1 MKQELVYKWKVQFS
15 LILMWK
21 VFLFCGWKKKR
32 IFPWFYQ
39 HCVSMVS
46 VELSVDLSKSFLIS
60 RKGTFV
66 IFSSERMSET
76 TITIWGKTKLT
87 VRRGRI
93 LRCLLFLCL
102 SSFLN
107 NLKILVAQT
116 QYERT
121 LSVIING
128 IYPLEKLWVFQ
139 ITTIPPL
146 VWSQSIL
153 TRISDNNLEIN
164 CGSPGILPNGWLE
177 GSRTTLHAV
186 VTFRCE
192 EGMTFSGPSYRT
204 ICQADGR
211 WSHPVPRCYG
221 EYCVTLYSDP
231 TETHSFYLR
240 KQLDYFMVDFNIYN
254 TPVDSIQTKIS
265 IKTF

>member
-1 MKQELVYKWKVQFS
+1 
-15 LILMWK
+15 
-21 VFLFCGWKKKR
+21 
-32 IFPWFYQ
+32 
-39 HCVSMVS
+39 
-46 VELSVDLSKSFLIS
+46 
-60 RKGTFV
+60 
-66 IFSSERMSET
+66 MSET

-146 VWSQSIL
+146 LWSQSIL

-221 EYCVTLYSDP
+221 EYRVTVYPGVMVSTESQCTQVLWWVQSHSVTLIWTNFPKQMVVIYFYICQNVRGFVWNVAILNERLWVHIGVHFIR
-231 TETHSFYLR
+231 TNSF
-240 KQLDYFMVDFNIYN
+240 
-254 TPVDSIQTKIS
+254 
-265 IKTF
+265 